1 MIQILSAIGFSTV
14 IVLFLSM
21 RYYNDREELYP
32 KWWYGLGAICIVCHF
47 ALALMIYEEHLIFAI
62 FAFVGACGLA
72 YITCRIAVIEDR
84 LRRIQKR

>member
-32 KWWYGLGAICIVCHF
+32 KWWYAVSAICIVGHF
-47 ALALMIYEEHLIFAI
+47 ALAFLIYEEHLIFAI

-72 YITCRIAVIEDR
+72 FLTYKIAVIEDR